1 MDAPD
6 PTFSAP
12 LRDNGGAEW
21 WLAPPER
28 RVRALPL
35 LARALPSDVSGE
47 ATRCGRVDRPV
58 SRLAMRRARVPR
70 HAAPSAR
77 ASCFQAPRSDVA
89 FDAFQRKPGAHL

>member
-35 LARALPSDVSGE
+35 LARALRGQIS
-47 ATRCGRVDRPV
+47 RPT
-58 SRLAMRRARVPR
+58 
-70 HAAPSAR
+70 H
-77 ASCFQAPRSDVA
+77 
-89 FDAFQRKPGAHL
+89 G